1 MNKSTL
7 KKIAVTG
14 ASVAAIALP
23 AVVLAQTAPDLGLEY
38 GESIGLGSRDVRETV
53 GSVIRAFMGL
63 LGIIAVMLILW
74 GGFKWMTAGGN
85 EEQVGEAKK
94 IIVSGVIG
102 LIIIMSAY
110 AIATFV
116 VNAIINGTTG

>member
-1 MNKSTL
+1 MNKSTI

-14 ASVAAIALP
+14 ATVAAIALP
-23 AVVLAQTAPDLGLEY
+23 AVVMAQAPDLGLEY
-38 GESIGLGSRDVRETV
+38 ATTIGLGSRDIRETV

-63 LGIIAVMLILW
+63 LGIVAVLLILY

-94 IIVSGVIG
+94 IIISGVIG

-116 VNAIINGTTG
+116 VNAIINGTA